1 MCLFRTLAFL
11 SSTSAFKLRKSYQI
25 CITVGTRVR
34 LCIHYCT
41 AMALRAFQKTL
52 KILGN
57 MLFMQESWL
66 KVQILINLVCALFL
80 TSVLKRDLHAP
91 STPSIII
98 DISIEIFGVESLS
111 L

>member
-1 MCLFRTLAFL
+1 MYTLLHSNDTESFPKNF
-11 SSTSAFKLRKSYQI
+11 S
-25 CITVGTRVR
+25 VG
-34 LCIHYCT
+34 
-41 AMALRAFQKTL
+41 
-52 KILGN
+52 ILGN
-57 MLFMQESWL
+57 MLSMQESWL

-80 TSVLKRDLHAP
+80 TSVLKRELHAP